1 MPFDS
6 IHIPNIYSH
15 TCLYL
20 CENLNLPLEEKNGY
34 YCRFSLPKSELF
46 PEGKENTIV
55 MVVIVTIYMAASVPL
70 AVFNT
75 ILPDDPTEDQV
86 QMAEILTLC
95 GS

>member
-1 MPFDS
+1 M
-6 IHIPNIYSH
+6 
-15 TCLYL
+15 
-20 CENLNLPLEEKNGY
+20 
-34 YCRFSLPKSELF
+34 PKSEPF

-55 MVVIVTIYMAASVPL
+55 MVVIVTIYMVASVPL

-86 QMAEILTLC
+86 QMAEILTFC